1 MRRIPSQLALV
12 ATAFACMLALV
23 ACGSSAPVLQYVTIS
38 PVSGAGQAIAGSCG
52 GDMVNF
58 TANAYY
64 SDGSIKDG
72 TSLVTWASS
81 NTAVAT
87 ISAGGVAT
95 AVTPGVT
102 TITAMAAG
110 TPGATSNLTV
120 TAASA
125 TSLAISP
132 GSTAIPLGS
141 STSPTTQQY
150 TLTGTFGG
158 GASNPGSGGTEDLT
172 TAATWASSS
181 TAVATIGASTGLATA
196 VTVGTT
202 NISATIYCVTVPP
215 TASPNVLT
223 VTPPAPVALNIIT
236 ASQVSSIPIASSSL
250 PTSLTLPV
258 GGTQQF
264 AVQEVWSDGRPAT
277 PASSPSTLVFTI
289 SPTTPPVPASIT
301 SSGLATALATGKS
314 TVDATEMVVSGTTTF
329 TVGSSTA
336 TYPQGTSGTITVAAA
351 MARFA
356 YVANI
361 HDSSISEYAVNGSS
375 GTSSGVLS
383 PLGKFSEPNGPQQ
396 VLLHP
401 SGKFLY
407 SLGSDSSQTVTL
419 FDVDP
424 TAGVLTSTGKMYTTT
439 GSTSGSRA
447 AMDAGGNYLYVAN
460 ISANSIGEFSIN
472 QADGTLTSLATLG
485 ANLSKPTFLL
495 VDNSGPYLYAINS
508 GNQSV
513 SGYTINTG
521 TNKPAPGPAGTL
533 TPIASNAT
541 VSLTA
546 TDAITSAAIDPTGGF
561 IYVPDGHGNV
571 EAVTI
576 GTGGALGSLTGT
588 PFPVAGA
595 SETRSAVVGPGATSL
610 YVLDGSTSTPA
621 VYLLP
626 LTGGKPGAVT
636 SHVPTGPAPVWIAGD
651 VTGSL
656 ISVVNGGNNTL
667 STFTIGNGGVLTD
680 SGFNPETAGS
690 AQAMAFYTGTA
701 EPTMTP
707 AEVVAA
713 NSGSGNVAAFT
724 AGAGGAL
731 TIDPTMAHYT
741 TFAGNDFV
749 ATSSLTNLMVTGGP
763 GAAQVA
769 AFTATPSSA
778 SAFPAAATRTV
789 VSGSPFNISPAT
801 ARPSA
806 ISIDATGTFIIA
818 ADTANGVVY
827 GFSKSSSGIN
837 TTPVFT
843 AAVAGVQALAVDP
856 QGTLIYALTRTG
868 ISVALFKQT
877 SPGST
882 AFTALSGAGVPGNWT
897 IGSVDATGHFL
908 VAFNPTAKAFS
919 SFSITPVAA
928 TSSDGTLTLEHADPA
943 IIGHVTSFAF
953 DPLGHYIMTADAVSN
968 TVTPFGFAPST
979 TATNLTALTG
989 SAAIKL
995 PGTPGGSPGQVAF
1008 DASGQY
1014 LFIALSGVA
1023 SGSSMTAGAVDVY
1036 TTNVKAGVPSFTE
1049 VRGAPFSVGTT
1060 SNGLSTLGV
1069 GVIDSVQ

>member
-1 MRRIPSQLALV
+1 MRRRIPSQLPLL

-23 ACGSSAPVLQYVTIS
+23 ACGSSAPVLQYLTIS

-95 AVTPGVT
+95 AVSPGVT

-120 TAASA
+120 TLASA

-132 GSTAIPLGS
+132 GSTGIPLGS

-158 GASNPGSGGTEDLT
+158 GATNPGSGGTEDLT

-181 TAVATIGASTGLATA
+181 TGIATIGASTGLATA
-196 VTVGTT
+196 VNVGTT

-215 TASPNVLT
+215 TTSANVLT
-223 VTPPAPVALNIIT
+223 VTPPAPIALNIIT
-236 ASQVSSIPIASSSL
+236 ADQVSSIPVDTST
-250 PTSLTLPV
+250 PTSVTLPV

-264 AVQEVWSDGRPAT
+264 AVQEVWSDGRAAT
-277 PASSPSTLVFTI
+277 PASNPSTLVFTI

-301 SSGLATALATGKS
+301 SSGLATALATGTSK
-314 TVDATEMVVSGTTTF
+314 VDATEMVVSGGTTF
-329 TVGSSTA
+329 TVGSSSD

-356 YVANI
+356 YVANL

-375 GTSSGVLS
+375 GTPSGVLS

-401 SGKFLY
+401 SAKFLY
-407 SLGSDSSQTVTL
+407 SLGSDSSQSVTL

-424 TAGVLTSTGKMYTTT
+424 TAGALTSTGKMYTTT

-460 ISANSIGEFSIN
+460 TSANSISAFSIN
-472 QADGTLTSLATLG
+472 QADGTLTSLSTLG

-495 VDNSGPYLYAINS
+495 VDKSGPYLYAINA

-533 TPIASNAT
+533 TPIASNGT
-541 VSLTA
+541 VSMTA
-546 TDAITSAAIDPTGGF
+546 TDSFTSAAIDPTGSF

-576 GTGGALGSLTGT
+576 GTGGALASLTGT

-595 SETRSAVVGPGATSL
+595 SETRSVVVSPTATFL
-610 YVLDGSTSTPA
+610 YVLDGSTSNPG
-621 VYLLP
+621 VYILP
-626 LTGGKPGAVT
+626 LTAGKPGAVA

-667 STFTIGNGGVLTD
+667 STFTIGKGGGLTD

-701 EPTMTP
+701 EPTVAP

-731 TIDPTMAHYT
+731 TIDPTMGHYN

-749 ATSSLTNLMVTGGP
+749 AASSLTNLVVTGGP

-769 AFTATPSSA
+769 AFTATPSSTSA
-778 SAFPAAATRTV
+778 SPSAVAHTA
-789 VSGSPFNISPAT
+789 VSGSAFNISPAT

-806 ISIDATGTFIIA
+806 ISIDATGSFIIA

-856 QGTLIYALTRTG
+856 QGTVIYALTRSG

-882 AFTALSGAGVPGNWT
+882 AFTALGGTGVAGNWT
-897 IGSVDATGHFL
+897 VGGVDATGHFL

-919 SFSITPVAA
+919 SFSISPVTG
-928 TSSDGTLTLEHADPA
+928 TSSDGTLMLEHADPA

-968 TVTPFGFAPST
+968 TVTALGFTPST
-979 TATNLTALTG
+979 TATNLTALSG
-989 SAAIKL
+989 SAAITL
-995 PGTPGGSPGQVAF
+995 PSSPGGSPGQMAF

-1014 LFIALSGVA
+1014 LFIALSGVG
-1023 SGSSMTAGAVDVY
+1023 SGSGITAGAVDVY
-1036 TTNVKAGVPSFTE
+1036 TTNVKSGVPAFSE
-1049 VRGAPFSVGTT
+1049 VKGAPFSAGTT
-1060 SNGLSTLGV
+1060 SNALSTLGV
-1069 GVIDSVQ
+1069 GVTDSVQ